1 MPDNFVDDNFA
12 DDSRHAKQ
20 DNLQHRAVRMD
31 LVVALD
37 TVANKCFD
45 RLAAVQALAS
55 IGVENLALEFCKMKL
70 ASKKRLA
77 L

>member
-1 MPDNFVDDNFA
+1 MPDNFEDDNFA
-12 DDSRHAKQ
+12 DDNRHAKQ

-55 IGVENLALEFCKMKL
+55 IGVENLALKFRKMIL
-70 ASKKRLA
+70 IPKKKS
-77 L
+77 